1 MNFSKLLAASL
12 IAISSFVM
20 ADMKPYIE
28 GQLINIYPDDVG
40 GSYSE
45 SASLSGLTLTGNL
58 KGELEYDSEVDG
70 GFEIGFKLQDNHRF
84 GFSYSQPD
92 FEFKKMDLTASIT
105 LTDGITT
112 ITESASGEVTRAE
125 LATIGEENLLDNEV
139 KLYML
144 NYYYDFNAQESF
156 RPFIGAGLGLADIDN
171 AKDKE
176 FTYSFYAGAKHYFN
190 ENTYLGAKY
199 TYSTI
204 NGLTDKNNVQ
214 YDDIDSHA
222 GSILIGFEF

>member
-1 MNFSKLLAASL
+1 MNTSKLL
-12 IAISSFVM
+12 IALLLTSSSVF
-20 ADMKPYIE
+20 ADIKPYIE
-28 GQLINIYPDDVG
+28 GQLIYINPDDVD

-92 FEFKKMDLTASIT
+92 FEFKKMDLTASIS

-125 LATIGEENLLDNEV
+125 LASLGVENLLDNEV

-176 FTYSFYAGAKHYFN
+176 ITYGIYAGAKYYFV
-190 ENTYLGAKY
+190 ENAYLGAKY
-199 TYSTI
+199 TFSTI
-204 NGLTDKNNVQ
+204 NGPTDKNNIQ

-222 GSILIGFEF
+222 GSLLIGFEF